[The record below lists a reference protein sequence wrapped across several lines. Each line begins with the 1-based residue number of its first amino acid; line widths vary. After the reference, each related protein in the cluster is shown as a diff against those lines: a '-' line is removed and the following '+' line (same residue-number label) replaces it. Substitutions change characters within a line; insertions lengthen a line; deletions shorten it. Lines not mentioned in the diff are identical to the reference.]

1 MSDDFR
7 SLGRG
12 LQEAEAV
19 KRRNA
24 WVGIDVG
31 LDGAI
36 AAIIDDE
43 PPLIFEMPTDTIKS
57 GTAKKPIKRRVLNGF
72 KVRRILQEIQVQVA
86 EMYVLIERAQLR
98 PALRRDAA
106 TGEVKVNQGVAS
118 QAMFMEQFGLLRG
131 ILIGLGIPHED
142 CHPASWKADVFRG
155 ASDKTDARAKA
166 AALFP
171 SIADRFARVK
181 DDGNAEAA
189 LIADYGRRRHSAPF

>member
-12 LQEAEAV
+12 LEQVAV

-36 AAIIDDE
+36 AAIIDDD
-43 PPLIFEMPTDTIKS
+43 PPVIFEMPTDTIKS

-72 KVRRILQEIQVQVA
+72 KVRHILQEIQVQVT

-98 PALRRDAA
+98 PALRRDAK
-106 TGEVKVNQGVAS
+106 TGETRVNQGVAS
-118 QAMFMEQFGLLRG
+118 QAMFMEQYGVLCG
-131 ILIGLGIPHED
+131 IMIGLGIPHETI
-142 CHPASWKADVFRG
+142 HPATWKAAIFHG
-155 ASDKTDARAKA
+155 SSEKTDARLKA
-166 AALFP
+166 SSLFP